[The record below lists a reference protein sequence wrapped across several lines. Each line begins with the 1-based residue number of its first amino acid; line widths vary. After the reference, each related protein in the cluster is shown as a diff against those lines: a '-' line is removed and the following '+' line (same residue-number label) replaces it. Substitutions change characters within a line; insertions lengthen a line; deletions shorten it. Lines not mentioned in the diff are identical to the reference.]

1 MGALVSW
8 QIHPDV
14 VSRRLGDT
22 VVLVNLADNA
32 IYELNRTG
40 ARTLELIASGS
51 VFDQIVTQLSRE
63 FEADPATIAGEVE
76 RLVSELMA
84 SGLIGKAT

>member
-1 MGALVSW
+1 MSWLVN
-8 QIHPDV
+8 PDV

-40 ARTLELIASGS
+40 ARTMELITVGKTLEQIIEQLTTEFAS
-51 VFDQIVTQLSRE
+51 DR
-63 FEADPATIAGEVE
+63 ATVAGEVE
-76 RLVSELMA
+76 RLVGELVA
-84 SGLIGKAT
+84 AGLIRRSA